1 MSSNYNPPQKQTVL
15 CRESRRQRLGGSA
28 QVTHRQASSSDCEG
42 RRGLAAEMLRLQRSK
57 GLFAVLSSRIP
68 LPGLHREA
76 AGIFALRY
84 LGIPLGLV
92 VGAWRGAAVGCLE
105 RCQVGCNPPTP
116 SSLAFPDPPRLAAI
130 HDVCIGLSPS
140 AASSGPQP
148 GLFLADL
155 FIWVLH
161 CFRPR
166 LSFCCTCASVHSPGS
181 FRHRGG
187 VSFYPRSPSGIDNCL
202 AEGEG
207 EDGAMGGVPVWC
219 EGMHQGGRK
228 KTLDRQYMNNKL
240 RCFKFLFL

>member
-1 MSSNYNPPQKQTVL
+1 M
-15 CRESRRQRLGGSA
+15 
-28 QVTHRQASSSDCEG
+28 EG
-42 RRGLAAEMLRLQRSK
+42 DSCGVPGA
-57 GLFAVLSSRIP
+57 
-68 LPGLHREA
+68 LPG
-76 AGIFALRY
+76 G
-84 LGIPLGLV
+84 V
-92 VGAWRGAAVGCLE
+92 
-105 RCQVGCNPPTP
+105 QPPHPEQPGFPRSTP
-116 SSLAFPDPPRLAAI
+116 ACRLAAI
-130 HDVCIGLSPS
+130 HGVCIGLSPS

-166 LSFCCTCASVHSPGS
+166 LSFCCTCASVHIPGS